1 MRTKAGNDRFLFVG
15 ISILTLFG
23 LLMVYSASIVVAAQR
38 EGSPSHYF
46 VRQSLYAAAG
56 YILMIVLM
64 FVDYHKWLR
73 LQTIA
78 SLSAFSLSALML
90 VFLHAPIKGAHRAV
104 RIDLFSFQPSELA
117 KLVILIYM
125 AYFLQ
130 KHPQEIK
137 HPGLRLF
144 PCILFVGLFIGLIA
158 MEPDLGQIL
167 CILFIVA
174 LLFFI
179 AGLDWKYIA
188 IAALPLL
195 PMFYFFTWEVPFR
208 RARILAWLAALRD
221 PLNADYHTRQ
231 TAIAVGRGGLLGVGF
246 GQSRQKFLFLPE
258 VIGDS
263 IYALIGEELG
273 LIGAVLVLA
282 AYLGYLILGAKISM
296 KAPDRGGFY
305 LGWGITLMLAL
316 QAFVNMST
324 ALSIVP
330 NKGLTLPFI
339 SQGGSSLVISLMATG
354 ILLNISSQ
362 RRTESGGDEQPPDAK
377 EQGQV

>member
-1 MRTKAGNDRFLFVG
+1 MVSKAGNDRFLFMG

-23 LLMVYSASIVVAAQR
+23 LLMVYSASMVVAAER
-38 EGSPSHYF
+38 AGSPSYYF
-46 VRQSLYAAAG
+46 IRQSLHAVAG
-56 YILMIVLM
+56 YLLMIVLM

-73 LQTIA
+73 LRTILYWA
-78 SLSAFSLSALML
+78 ALSLTALLL
-90 VFLHAPIKGAHRAV
+90 VFHHAPIKGAHRAL
-104 RIDLFSFQPSELA
+104 RIELVSFQPSELA
-117 KLVILIYM
+117 KLVILFYV

-130 KHPQEIK
+130 KHQQEIE

-144 PCILFVGLFIGLIA
+144 PCVLFVGLFTGLIA
-158 MEPDLGQIL
+158 MEPDLGQVL
-167 CILFIVA
+167 CILFIVT

-195 PMFYFFTWEVPFR
+195 PLFYFFTWKVPFR

-231 TAIAVGRGGLLGVGF
+231 TAIALGRGGFLGVGF
-246 GQSRQKFLFLPE
+246 GQSRQKFFFLPE

-263 IYALIGEELG
+263 IFALIGEELG
-273 LIGAVLVLA
+273 LVGAVLVLA
-282 AYLGYLILGAKISM
+282 AYLGYLILGAKISI

-305 LGWGITLMLAL
+305 LGLGITLMLAL

-324 ALSIVP
+324 ALAIVP

-362 RRTESGGDEQPPDAK
+362 RKTVADNEEQPPGAK
-377 EQGQV
+377 EQI

>member
-1 MRTKAGNDRFLFVG
+1 MG

-23 LLMVYSASIVVAAQR
+23 LLMVYSASMVVAAER
-38 EGSPSHYF
+38 AGSPSYYF
-46 VRQSLYAAAG
+46 VRQSLHAVAG
-56 YILMIVLM
+56 YLLMIVLM
-64 FVDYHKWLR
+64 LVDYHKWLKLR
-73 LQTIA
+73 TILYLA
-78 SLSAFSLSALML
+78 AFSLTSLLL
-90 VFLHAPIKGAHRAV
+90 VFHHAPIKGAHRAL
-104 RIDLFSFQPSELA
+104 RIDLVSFQPSELA
-117 KLVILIYM
+117 KLVILFYV

-130 KHPQEIK
+130 KQQEIR
-137 HPGLRLF
+137 HAGLRLL
-144 PCILFVGLFIGLIA
+144 PCIFFVGLFTGLIVL
-158 MEPDLGQIL
+158 EPDLGQAL
-167 CILFIVA
+167 CILFIVT

-195 PMFYFFTWEVPFR
+195 PLFYFFTWKVPFR

-231 TAIAVGRGGLLGVGF
+231 TAIAVGRGGFLGVGF
-246 GQSRQKFLFLPE
+246 GKSRQKFFFLPE

-273 LIGAVLVLA
+273 LVGAVLVLA
-282 AYLGYLILGAKISM
+282 AYLGYLILGAKISI

-305 LGWGITLMLAL
+305 LGLGIALMLAL

-324 ALSIVP
+324 ALAIVP

-339 SQGGSSLVISLMATG
+339 SQGGSSLVVSLMATG

-362 RRTESGGDEQPPDAK
+362 RKTHAEDGEQPLDEQ
-377 EQGQV
+377 EQI